1 MLIHRF
7 GKERKVSVME
17 EAVRIYGGRRRVDP
31 VAEERRQL
39 LAGMAD
45 TRRLLNQAH
54 AAFNSHS
61 DPDLVESCVYEIN
74 SLQARYAYLAR
85 RLRELEHRVA
95 AEGVV

>member
-1 MLIHRF
+1 
-7 GKERKVSVME
+7 ME
-17 EAVRIYGGRRRVDP
+17 ETVKTYRVRRRGDP
-31 VAEERRQL
+31 LEEERRQL

-74 SLQARYAYLAR
+74 ALQARYTYLAR
-85 RLRELEHRVA
+85 RLRELEYRATA

>member
-1 MLIHRF
+1 
-7 GKERKVSVME
+7 ME
-17 EAVRIYGGRRRVDP
+17 EAIRIYGGRRRIDP